1 VLGADARAVARD
13 GGGAGR
19 VRVEGVCMKRPCVG
33 SGCGA
38 RIVPLDHEAE
48 CRLKLGAP
56 RARVGAVCREP
67 ARQRGEHRDEDR
79 RRESQVGIG
88 SAEGRHGLGKVAQGR
103 GRGRLRRAFA
113 AFVGRID
120 RSTVVFRPV
129 QDEKTATSAT
139 PARAGGDSP
148 RRPVELEA
156 RAVTVDYP
164 GVRALDAVSIVFR
177 GGEIHAVVGENGAGK
192 STLMKVLSGSVAPT
206 DGEVRLDGREA
217 WFDRPAAALAQG
229 IAMVHQELSLVP
241 TLDVAE
247 NVTLGREPCRA
258 LGLRVDRAAQR
269 ARARE
274 ALAFLGADI
283 DLAREA
289 GSLSIAEGQFVE
301 IAKCLASDARLLIF
315 DEPTAVLGERE
326 ASRLLE
332 RMRALRDEGRA
343 VVFISHH
350 LDEVV
355 AVADRVS
362 VLRDGALVATFVRA
376 DGLLRDAAGAPVDED
391 ALAAAMV
398 GRTLGSIYPAK
409 GFAQDSPPILELRG
423 FGAVGRTSGI
433 DLAVRPGEIVGLA
446 GLVGAG
452 RTETAEAIVGLR
464 PSEGLLLIDGA
475 ARAFTGAKD
484 ALAAGIAYVSE
495 DRKGRGLHVSLS
507 SIANMTLPTLDR
519 HARAGGAW
527 VDEAG
532 ERSVARR
539 WIEAFAIRCARPAAP
554 ISSLSGG
561 NQQKF
566 ALARWLEAAPR
577 VLIVDEPTRGV
588 DVGAKAEIYRIIADL
603 AAKGLACVV
612 ISSELPELVGL
623 AHRAVVLH
631 QGRVAGEV
639 DRAGLA
645 ADDREERIVRLAS
658 GLAAEKSH
666 EG

>member
-13 GGGAGR
+13 GGGTGR
-19 VRVEGVCMKRPCVG
+19 VRVEGVRMKRPCVG
-33 SGCGA
+33 SGCDA
-38 RIVPLDHEAE
+38 RVVPLDHEAE
-48 CRLKLGAP
+48 GRLELGAAC
-56 RARVGAVCREP
+56 ARVCAVCREP
-67 ARQRGEHRDEDR
+67 ARQRSEHRDEDR
-79 RRESQVGIG
+79 RRESQVGVG
-88 SAEGRHGLGKVAQGR
+88 ASEGRHGRGKVAQG
-103 GRGRLRRAFA
+103 GDRGRLRPGFA

-139 PARAGGDSP
+139 RARAGGDSP

-206 DGEVRLDGREA
+206 HGEVRLDGRAA
-217 WFDRPAAALAQG
+217 WFDRPASALARG
-229 IAMVHQELSLVP
+229 IAMVHQELSLVA

-258 LGLRVDRAAQR
+258 LGLRIDRAAQR

-289 GSLSIAEGQFVE
+289 GTLSIAEAQFVE
-301 IAKCLASDARLLIF
+301 IAKCLASDARILIL

-326 ASRLLE
+326 AARLLG

-355 AVADRVS
+355 AAADRVS

-376 DGLLRDAAGAPVDED
+376 DGALRDAAGASVDED

-409 GFAQDSPPILELRG
+409 GFAQDAPPILELRR
-423 FGAVGRTSGI
+423 FGAVGRTRAI

-464 PSEGLLLIDGA
+464 PSEGVLLVDGA
-475 ARAFTGAKD
+475 ERRFKGAKS

-495 DRKGRGLHVSLS
+495 DRKGRGLHVTLS

-554 ISSLSGG
+554 IASLSGG

-577 VLIVDEPTRGV
+577 VLVVDEPTRGV

-603 AAKGLACVV
+603 AAKGLACIV

-645 ADDREERIVRLAS
+645 ADDCEERIVRLAS
-658 GLAAEKSH
+658 GLAAERATA
-666 EG
+666 